1 MKPVQSVQSYAL
13 PYRFPDGSVW
23 AAIRNGVVMNMVYMD
38 RRPAD
43 LEFQAF
49 RQQSRAALAREGV
62 VWAGKVLGGKFVPA
76 YETSDVRHK
85 ANCNTARKA
94 HT

>member
-1 MKPVQSVQSYAL
+1 MKTVQSVQSYAL
-13 PYRFPDGSVW
+13 PYRFPEGAVW

-38 RRPAD
+38 RQPQD
-43 LEFQAF
+43 LDFHTF
-49 RQQSRAALAREGV
+49 RQQSRAALAREGA

-85 ANCNTARKA
+85 GDCNTARKA
-94 HT
+94 RA